1 MKIRIYTTNTLLLHK
16 TVLLNEEQTHYI
28 TKVMRLGVHDEIL
41 LFNKESGEFLCSIQ
55 EVSKKHSVCKI
66 VTKIRD
72 FQEPEIHLTC
82 VFSIIKPKNVEL
94 IIQKCTEI
102 GVTEFIPLE
111 TTRTNDSKLNIER
124 LQKIII
130 EASEQCGRL
139 DIPKITEIMTIKE
152 LMELSKNGGE
162 FILLHQDGINYKPT
176 NNKRLIIIGPEGG
189 FSEKELKE
197 LENFTQKVQISKNI
211 LRAETAAI
219 LGCGIFL
226 L

>member
-28 TKVMRLGVHDEIL
+28 TKVMRLGINDEML
-41 LFNKESGEFLCSIQ
+41 LFNKESGEFLCMIQ
-55 EVSKKHSVCKI
+55 EVSKKHSVCSIIEK
-66 VTKIRD
+66 TKS
-72 FQEPEIHLTC
+72 FQEPQIHITC
-82 VFSIIKPKNVEL
+82 VFSIIKPRNVEL

-102 GVTEFIPLE
+102 GVAEFVPLQ
-111 TTRTNDSKLNIER
+111 TARTNDSKLNIER
-124 LQKIII
+124 LQKIMI

-152 LMELSKNGGE
+152 LSQISKNGGE
-162 FILLHQDGINYKPT
+162 FILLHQDGLNYQPIS
-176 NNKRLIIIGPEGG
+176 NRRFIIIGPEGG
-189 FSEKELKE
+189 FSEKELEE
-197 LENFTQKVQISKNI
+197 LGHFTQKTQISKNI

>member
-1 MKIRIYTTNTLLLHK
+1 MKIRIYTTKTILLHK
-16 TVLLNEEQTHYI
+16 TVPLNEEQTHYI
-28 TKVMRLGVHDEIL
+28 TKVMRLEVHDEIL
-41 LFNKESGEFLCSIQ
+41 LFNKECGEFLCRIQ
-55 EVSKKHSVCKI
+55 EISKKYSVCTV

-72 FQEPEIHLTC
+72 FQESQIHLTC

-124 LQKIII
+124 LQKIAI

-139 DIPKITEIMTIKE
+139 DIPKITEIITIKE
-152 LMELSKNGGE
+152 LIELSKNGGE
-162 FILLHQDGINYKPT
+162 FILLHQDGANYKPLS
-176 NNKRLIIIGPEGG
+176 NKRSIIIGPEGG
-189 FSEKELKE
+189 FNTKELEE
-197 LENFTQKVQISKNI
+197 LENFSQKTQISKNI